1 MNIINIFCNNIENF
15 YRLISIYRTIIIVNN
30 MIDANTLYIKLS
42 EKEHSIIII
51 NNINLL
57 NSIDFNNFD
66 ERIIIIT
73 YDLFYNLI
81 NRLLSLNLLQIINLI
96 AFYNIDNSLKNTL
109 TKYYY
114 NLFNN
119 NNYYYALII

>member
-114 NLFNN
+114 NVFNN

>member
-1 MNIINIFCNNIENF
+1 MNIINIFCNNIENC
-15 YRLISIYRTIIIVNN
+15 YTLISIYRTIIIVNN

-114 NLFNN
+114 NVFNN
-119 NNYYYALII
+119 NYYYYALII